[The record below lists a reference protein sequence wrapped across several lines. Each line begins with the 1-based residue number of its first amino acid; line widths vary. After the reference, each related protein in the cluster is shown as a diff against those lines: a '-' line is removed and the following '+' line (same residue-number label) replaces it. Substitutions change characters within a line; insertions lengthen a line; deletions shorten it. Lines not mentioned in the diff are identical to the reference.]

1 MVMFYKSK
9 KFAQFWRFF
18 HKPNNKVFKNMRKL
32 EFLSFQISSF
42 SDLDIDL
49 NILIILFYIA
59 TANWSFACYAR
70 ASDYLIIFIHSKIVP
85 KTWNPSFFKF

>member
-1 MVMFYKSK
+1 MVMFYKLK
-9 KFAQFWRFF
+9 KFAQFCRFF
-18 HKPNNKVFKNMRKL
+18 HKPNNKVFKNMWKL

-42 SDLDIDL
+42 SDLNIL
-49 NILIILFYIA
+49 NILFDIA